1 MIYAKI
7 STIKLKKRKTKLG
20 QTSHKIAK
28 ERERG
33 DKQTNRQTGKETIRH
48 RDKQKQK
55 RGMRQEKERN
65 LTQEKDILKEIF
77 PLTKTRKFYKNSF
90 CVGKFSIS
98 VHIID

>member
-7 STIKLKKRKTKLG
+7 STTKFKKRRKKNQDKLPI
-20 QTSHKIAK
+20 QQRKK
-28 ERERG
+28 ERG
-33 DKQTNRQTGKETIRH
+33 DKQTNRQIGRETIRH